1 MIRASTHY
9 MRIDQRLVR
18 HAPGIQLTQTT
29 HPAVACRVSRTA
41 TTCASSSPVSIS
53 SSSAPQASPTPMR
66 RIMKLI
72 SAAAQ
77 QPGFAEDAAAD
88 QDQGGAEY
96 QRRCRVN
103 ARMTAGV
110 RRIGRVGALAGGMDD
125 EKIREQI
132 GEGLQAVGNQ
142 RLRIGQPADNDLS
155 DRQQD
160 ERCDDTERDSPCG
173 TGEHTGE

>member
-1 MIRASTHY
+1 
-9 MRIDQRLVR
+9 
-18 HAPGIQLTQTT
+18 
-29 HPAVACRVSRTA
+29 
-41 TTCASSSPVSIS
+41 
-53 SSSAPQASPTPMR
+53 MR

-155 DRQQD
+155 DRQQQVD
-160 ERCDDTERDSPCG
+160 RDTDPGGACASAVRSSRPLVGC
-173 TGEHTGE
+173 TRWR